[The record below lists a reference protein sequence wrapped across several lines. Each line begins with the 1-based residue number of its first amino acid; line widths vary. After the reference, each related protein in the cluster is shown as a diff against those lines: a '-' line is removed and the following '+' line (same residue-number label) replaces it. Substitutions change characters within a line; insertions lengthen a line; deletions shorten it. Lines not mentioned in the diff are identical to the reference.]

1 MEEAIMKRIKAR
13 GALPFLMIPMLG
25 LLIAACAGRGPAP
38 APEAPAPAMP
48 APAPPPPGIAPSDLV
63 GAWGLASY
71 HKEEDRERTAA
82 AARAQCSKPYVITR
96 GPTGGVMMHLADAT
110 QPSELRLKAGSD
122 GRAYVGPEGP
132 APEMADREIVAF
144 DGRQLILRWV
154 DPEVAGRY
162 GTLVFVRCGVP
173 GTGPRKKSAKR

>member
-1 MEEAIMKRIKAR
+1 
-13 GALPFLMIPMLG
+13 ML
-25 LLIAACAGRGPAP
+25 PAP
-38 APEAPAPAMP
+38 VEGRLIPLLVFASCLLLADCASRAPSPEPSLPAVP

-71 HKEEDRERTAA
+71 HKEDDRERTAA
-82 AARAQCSKPYVITR
+82 AARGQCNKPYVITR

-132 APEMADREIVAF
+132 APDAADREIVTF
-144 DGRQLILRWV
+144 DGRQMILRWV
-154 DPEVAGRY
+154 DPEVVSRY
-162 GTLVFVRCGVP
+162 GTMVYVRCGVP
-173 GTGPRKKSAKR
+173 GTGPRSSKGKKK